1 MSGKQK
7 IAILG
12 AAESGVGAALL
23 AQSKGYDVFVSDNGK
38 IREDYKNVL
47 LHHGIKFEEGKHTE
61 SLILSAGEIIKSPGI
76 PDENLIIQL
85 IRANGKQVISD
96 IEFTG
101 RYTSAKKICITGSNG
116 KTTTASLL
124 FYIMKKAGFNV
135 ALAGNIGKSF
145 ALQVLSGNYEYY
157 VLEISSFQLDGMF
170 GFGADVAILTNI
182 TPDHLDRYEND
193 FRRYANSKFRILQ
206 NMSKS
211 GSIIYNAD
219 DPVIAGHIE
228 SINHPS
234 SKYPFSLK
242 STPFNEGAFI
252 MNHHLTIN
260 IHKKKFVM
268 TLENLALQG
277 RHNIANSM
285 AAGIAARLFDIRKD
299 IIKECLTDFQ
309 SVEHRLEFVAKVH
322 GIDFINDSKATNVN
336 STWFALESMT
346 RPVIWI
352 VGGLDKGNDY
362 SSLKALVKAKVKA
375 IVCLGTDNSKII
387 SEFADI
393 VGSITE
399 CSTADDAVSTAY
411 YKGTPG
417 DVVLLSPACASF
429 DLFKNYED
437 RGAQFKRAVF
447 DL

>member
-1 MSGKQK
+1 
-7 IAILG
+7 
-12 AAESGVGAALL
+12 
-23 AQSKGYDVFVSDNGK
+23 
-38 IREDYKNVL
+38 
-47 LHHGIKFEEGKHTE
+47 
-61 SLILSAGEIIKSPGI
+61 
-76 PDENLIIQL
+76 
-85 IRANGKQVISD
+85 
-96 IEFTG
+96 
-101 RYTSAKKICITGSNG
+101 
-116 KTTTASLL
+116 
-124 FYIMKKAGFNV
+124 
-135 ALAGNIGKSF
+135 
-145 ALQVLSGNYEYY
+145 
-157 VLEISSFQLDGMF
+157 
-170 GFGADVAILTNI
+170 
-182 TPDHLDRYEND
+182 
-193 FRRYANSKFRILQ
+193 
-206 NMSKS
+206 
-211 GSIIYNAD
+211 
-219 DPVIAGHIE
+219 
-228 SINHPS
+228 
-234 SKYPFSLK
+234 
-242 STPFNEGAFI
+242 
-252 MNHHLTIN
+252 
-260 IHKKKFVM
+260 M